1 MTTLLRILTLKSR
14 LTDGKFSNQT
24 VETVI
29 AIDPMYL
36 WYVYYNIEKLT
47 FVEEILQAVG
57 ITQRIKKPGIDKKLY
72 HKLCCSN
79 IKEQASK
86 MDQDH
91 RDKFCIRQK
100 AQRKKKTVCS
110 YARAHIR
117 DKIFYSKGN
126 MQRRNHGR

>member
-1 MTTLLRILTLKSR
+1 MAILLRTLTLKSR
-14 LTDGKFSNQT
+14 LTEGKFSNQT

-36 WYVYYNIEKLT
+36 WYVYYNTEKLT

-57 ITQRIKKPGIDKKLY
+57 ITQRIKKPGIDKNLY

-91 RDKFCIRQK
+91 RNKFYIRQK
-100 AQRKKKTVCS
+100 AQRKKKVFS
-110 YARAHIR
+110 NYAKAHVR